1 MIELLR
7 QTRPGAEVEK
17 DEAADEA
24 HARGEVSQPELLVA
38 LHERGSREVFEAAEV
53 LCRDDRPEE
62 RTLGLRILRELGPSD
77 KRPVYAETWP
87 LLEEMVET
95 EEDDDVLYWVLS
107 CLWYTGNPRVIDTLV
122 RFSSHPDDLIRQT
135 IAFGLAG
142 CGPDDPR
149 VVEALLRLARDPV
162 DEVRGYA
169 VYDFVESITADSS
182 EIRAVL
188 TGLLDDPDEGVRRD
202 AAAALKVREPGGK
215 AIRRNEA

>member
-1 MIELLR
+1 
-7 QTRPGAEVEK
+7 VS
-17 DEAADEA
+17 EA
-24 HARGEVSQPELLVA
+24 HARGEVSRSELLVA

-53 LCRDDRPEE
+53 LCRDDRPEG

-77 KRPVYAETWP
+77 KRPVFDETWP

-122 RFSSHPDDLIRQT
+122 RYSSHPNDDIRQT
-135 IAFGLAG
+135 IAFGVAG

-162 DEVRGYA
+162 DDIRGYA
-169 VYDFVESITADSS
+169 VYDFVESITADSP

-202 AAAALKVREPGGK
+202 AAAALKVRESGGS
-215 AIRRNEA
+215 ESE